1 MISKTETV
9 RQKLGITNQNQNRE
23 VITNP
28 QQHEKCCKEKG
39 YNDCLPNSI
48 GEPSPKKSFQTQTE
62 CDAQLTELRVE
73 EHHEERVGTNIL

>member
-28 QQHEKCCKEKG
+28 QQHENVAKKKEMMTVSQVQWV
-39 YNDCLPNSI
+39 NHH
-48 GEPSPKKSFQTQTE
+48 PKVVPTE
-62 CDAQLTELRVE
+62 YDAQLIELRVE
-73 EHHEERVGTNIL
+73 EHHEERVGTNII

>member
-28 QQHEKCCKEKG
+28 QQHEKCCKKG
-39 YNDCLPNSI
+39 DDDCLLNSM
-48 GEPSPKKSFQTQTE
+48 GEPSPKKSLQTRIE
-62 CDAQLTELRVE
+62 FDAQLTEFRIE
-73 EHHEERVGTNIL
+73 GHHEERVGTNIL